1 MNRALSS
8 LSAVSHEIRRTF
20 PLSQFVSNY
29 WSIAFSWKNN
39 LNVLNNWIRITNFQK
54 QKHRFLNLVPWLVA
68 FNYVY
73 SSFMLLLLII
83 YSQIY
88 LFTFSE
94 KKCRTGVDFLL
105 NIAEII
111 WKVETNV
118 LRAQTK
124 TKTGL
129 EVKQKINFKIR
140 MWIFYKINKK

>member
-1 MNRALSS
+1 
-8 LSAVSHEIRRTF
+8 
-20 PLSQFVSNY
+20 
-29 WSIAFSWKNN
+29 
-39 LNVLNNWIRITNFQK
+39 
-54 QKHRFLNLVPWLVA
+54 
-68 FNYVY
+68 
-73 SSFMLLLLII
+73 MLLLLII